1 MSSKVKLFVF
11 DIDGT
16 LANIDHRK
24 HHLVSKGKKKNWE
37 PFFRDQHLDEPHWP
51 VFDVM
56 KALTLAGNVC
66 IVITGRME
74 QHREASLKWIQEH
87 YELEFDNDNLIMR
100 ADGDRT
106 DDDELKWNIVQDI
119 LYKNPNLELAALFDD
134 RHRIIDK
141 FRQNGVYA
149 FECNQYR
156 EEF

>member
-1 MSSKVKLFVF
+1 MSKVKLQIF

-24 HHLVSKGKKKNWE
+24 HHLVSKGNKKNWE
-37 PFFRDQHLDEPHWP
+37 PFFKEQHLDAPHWP

-56 KALTLAGNVC
+56 KALSLAGHKC
-66 IVITGRME
+66 IVITGRMD
-74 QHREASLKWIQEH
+74 QHRTVSLKWIQNH
-87 YELEFDNDNLIMR
+87 YDGEFHNEDLYMR
-100 ADGDRT
+100 ADGDHT
-106 DDDELKWNIVQDI
+106 DDDELKWNIAQKI
-119 LYKNPNLELAALFDD
+119 LQENPEYELTAIFED

-141 FRQNGVYA
+141 FRQNGIYC